1 MIAIAKEKG
10 SKPIAEAMLGKLI
23 SEETAKRRPAVGRQ
37 LREMMEEQKPQSI
50 AHALA
55 AMRDRPDRVEM
66 LGSIAVPTLVVVGE
80 RDAITPVD
88 GAKKMAERI
97 PGAELQIVPG
107 AGHMSPVE
115 EPDVVNRAVAQFL
128 EHPRKESASS

>member
-1 MIAIAKEKG
+1 
-10 SKPIAEAMLGKLI
+10 
-23 SEETAKRRPAVGRQ
+23 
-37 LREMMEEQKPQSI
+37 
-50 AHALA
+50 
-55 AMRDRPDRVEM
+55 

-97 PGAELQIVPG
+97 PGAELTVVGG

-115 EPDVVNRAVAQFL
+115 EPDVVNRAVGSFL
-128 EHPRKESASS
+128 EDLRKENASS